1 MQVYLDESLG
11 ALYIDRNGGP
21 LDVLHEAVG
30 PGIVTSYALPADAVE
45 LHTADGAVS
54 EVLGRV
60 RHALSSVKMSATAR
74 REVEAALDDLEPGDA
89 S

>member
-1 MQVYLDESLG
+1 MNVYLDESVGLLYVDRELG
-11 ALYIDRNGGP
+11 MI
-21 LDVLHEAVG
+21 DVLPEDGGRVVAFHL
-30 PGIVTSYALPADAVE
+30 PGDAVE

-60 RHALSSVKMSATAR
+60 RHALSSVKMSAKAR
-74 REVEAALDDLEPGDA
+74 DEVERALDDLEPDE

>member
-1 MQVYLDESLG
+1 MNVYLDG
-11 ALYIDRNGGP
+11 DVLYIEHEGVAP
-21 LDVLHEAVG
+21 LDVLQRGAGEVAV
-30 PGIVTSYALPADAVE
+30 VFTLPTDAVE

-60 RHALSSVKMSATAR
+60 RHALSSVKMSAKAR
-74 REVEAALDDLEPGDA
+74 DEVERALDDLEPDDE